1 MIFHESHSTLV
12 SHAGA
17 VSFLQPFCCDQ
28 ESHAISM
35 LPLVRCAESNAGA
48 GMYPSVHHICMSMGS
63 HHVVLSTLH
72 SGPLFTGLAASL
84 LQAATLRSQRQR
96 TRLSSQRWWAGVMR
110 PALLQAVRRLRGQA
124 SRGWEGA
131 AEHGR
136 RRSACCCSTLGYE
149 LFYFVAL
156 LKISF
161 ILPKVASQ
169 RG

>member
-1 MIFHESHSTLV
+1 MIGHESHSTLV
-12 SHAGA
+12 FHAGA
-17 VSFLQPFCCDQ
+17 VSFLQPSCCDQ
-28 ESHAISM
+28 VSHAVLT
-35 LPLVRCAESNAGA
+35 LPLNHCAESNVGA

-63 HHVVLSTLH
+63 QQVALSTLNR
-72 SGPLFTGLAASL
+72 GPLFTGLAASL

-96 TRLSSQRWWAGVMR
+96 TRLSSQRWRSGVMR

-136 RRSACCCSTLGYE
+136 RRSACRCSTLGYE